1 MDNRTKWIKTKIHM
15 GWMLLS
21 MGALVAVA
29 GIITELQYA
38 DQPYN
43 FRIITGLGILLI
55 GIGIGNLV
63 RYGTALK
70 DEQSARR
77 VIVEEADER
86 TVLIRTR
93 AGNRAY
99 WVSAAFIYIGLMWA
113 SFAAN
118 GDLPALAGNTLWF
131 FLAAG
136 VLVPFGVYMLSFLI
150 ELAGTYNTAHRSN
163 CSFVS
168 HPGHPER

>member
-1 MDNRTKWIKTKIHM
+1 MVNRTKWIKSKIYI
-15 GWMLLS
+15 GRMLLAL
-21 MGALVAVA
+21 GILVAVA

-43 FRIITGLGILLI
+43 FRIVTGLGILFI
-55 GIGIGNLV
+55 GIGIGNLI

-70 DEQSARR
+70 NEQSARR
-77 VIVEEADER
+77 LIVEEADER

-99 WVSAAFIYIGLMWA
+99 WVSAVFIYIGLMWA
-113 SFAAN
+113 SFAVN
-118 GDLPALAGNTLWF
+118 GDLPALAGNTLWY

-150 ELAGTYNTAHRSN
+150 DSRNL
-163 CSFVS
+163 
-168 HPGHPER
+168 